1 MQCKALRRKAGPN
14 VVRELEGCGTGARG
28 VRWRD
33 GEGSAARPINEGEG
47 GILRGVE
54 EEEAATNDNV
64 NCDDEARVPQ
74 AETHNTNRNI
84 IILLTTPQEATKG
97 VREAMAQSRWPMA
110 YLKISLD
117 GRIEQL
123 LWNRTAAAVGLE
135 GVNVVMR
142 HVPKEA
148 RQGVELESND
158 TESDQ
163 DGDNDD
169 VVLKRP
175 NVMEQE
181 IVMTF
186 QDDVWEWPLDG
197 ANTVAAE

>member
-1 MQCKALRRKAGPN
+1 VLVQCKALRRKTGPN

-33 GEGSAARPINEGEG
+33 GEGSAARREE
-47 GILRGVE
+47 E
-54 EEEAATNDNV
+54 EEEAATNDNC
-64 NCDDEARVPQ
+64 NDAAQVPRE
-74 AETHNTNRNI
+74 ETNITRQSVTNRNT

-110 YLKISLD
+110 YLKISQD

-148 RQGVELESND
+148 RQADIDVEIKSED
-158 TESDQ
+158 KESDQ
-163 DGDNDD
+163 DVVDED
-169 VVLKRP
+169 VVLKKP
-175 NVMEQE
+175 NVMDQE
-181 IVMTF
+181 VVMTWK
-186 QDDVWEWPLDG
+186 DDVWEWPLEG
-197 ANTVAAE
+197 VNAIKAE